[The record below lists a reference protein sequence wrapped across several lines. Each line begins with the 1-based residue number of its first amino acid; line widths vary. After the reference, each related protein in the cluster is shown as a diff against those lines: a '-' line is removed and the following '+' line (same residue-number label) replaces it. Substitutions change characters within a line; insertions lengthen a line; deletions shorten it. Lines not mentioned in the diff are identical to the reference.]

1 MLHISKNKK
10 RHSGSA
16 TLIRFC
22 ASDSFLTLVLYK
34 FIYLLTYLLTNIFTT
49 RGKSPW
55 SKQKRYYT
63 EETGNKTVIIQI
75 NTIVFL
81 RQLLILI

>member
-34 FIYLLTYLLTNIFTT
+34 FIYLLTYLQTS
-49 RGKSPW
+49 SPQEENLLEAN
-55 SKQKRYYT
+55 KKDTIQRKLETKRSLF
-63 EETGNKTVIIQI
+63 K
-75 NTIVFL
+75 
-81 RQLLILI
+81 